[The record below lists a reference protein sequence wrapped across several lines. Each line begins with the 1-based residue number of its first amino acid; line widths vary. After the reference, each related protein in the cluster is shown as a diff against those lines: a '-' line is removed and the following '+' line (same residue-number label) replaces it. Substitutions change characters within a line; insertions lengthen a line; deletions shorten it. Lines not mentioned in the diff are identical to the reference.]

1 MKVSSMLIKEGIIHD
16 PVTKKKYQA
25 DILIEDGQIQ
35 EVVSYIDRKG
45 HEVVEAKGLWVLPGL
60 MDMHVHLR
68 EPGREDEE
76 TILSGV
82 KAAINGGFVSLVC
95 MANTDPPVDDP
106 SVVDYILAE
115 ARRIP
120 GFRLYPVGTITKD
133 RKGSQLSEMYLLRER
148 GVVAFSDDGS
158 PIMDALTMRRAMEYC
173 KPLGIPLILHEEDL
187 NLSEGG
193 QMHEGFYSTLL
204 GLHGIPSL
212 SEEVMVFRDIALAE
226 AIGVPVHIAH
236 LSSAGSVEIVRQAK
250 RRGARVSCEVTVN
263 HLIFCD
269 ADLAEYDTNLKVN
282 PPIRS
287 EADRKALIEGLLD
300 GTIDAIVTDH
310 APHAV
315 QEKELDFDL
324 APFGAVGLETAL
336 PALITY
342 LVEGKGIEFLDLL
355 PALTVNP
362 ARVLGLEE
370 PGIESGRRADLTL
383 VDPDR
388 GFRVGE
394 ESSLSRSKNSPF
406 LGKELKG
413 TVVETIVAGKRLKMG
428 GVIVL

>member
-1 MKVSSMLIKEGIIHD
+1 MLIKEGVIHD

-35 EVVSYIDRKG
+35 EVAPTIDRKG

-60 MDMHVHLR
+60 IDMHVHLR

-76 TILSGV
+76 TVLSGM

-115 ARRIP
+115 ARKVP

-187 NLSEGG
+187 SLSEGG

-204 GLHGIPSL
+204 GRHGIPSL
-212 SEEVMVFRDIALAE
+212 SEELVVFRDSALAE
-226 AIGVPVHIAH
+226 AIGVPV
-236 LSSAGSVEIVRQAK
+236 
-250 RRGARVSCEVTVN
+250 
-263 HLIFCD
+263 
-269 ADLAEYDTNLKVN
+269 
-282 PPIRS
+282 
-287 EADRKALIEGLLD
+287 
-300 GTIDAIVTDH
+300 
-310 APHAV
+310 
-315 QEKELDFDL
+315 
-324 APFGAVGLETAL
+324 
-336 PALITY
+336 
-342 LVEGKGIEFLDLL
+342 
-355 PALTVNP
+355 
-362 ARVLGLEE
+362 
-370 PGIESGRRADLTL
+370 
-383 VDPDR
+383 
-388 GFRVGE
+388 
-394 ESSLSRSKNSPF
+394 
-406 LGKELKG
+406 
-413 TVVETIVAGKRLKMG
+413 
-428 GVIVL
+428 